1 MAVCLISLLE
11 GSIDMD
17 ETSREKELRDSSSY
31 IILIILFLVVTIFF
45 WKML

>member
-1 MAVCLISLLE
+1 
-11 GSIDMD
+11 MD